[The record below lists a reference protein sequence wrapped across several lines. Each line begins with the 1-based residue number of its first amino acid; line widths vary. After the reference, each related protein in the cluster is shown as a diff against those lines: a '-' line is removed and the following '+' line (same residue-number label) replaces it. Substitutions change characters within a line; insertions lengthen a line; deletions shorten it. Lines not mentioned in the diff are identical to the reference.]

1 MYQTTDFTKG
11 LRVEY
16 RNELW
21 IIVECQHIN
30 PGKGSAF
37 VKTKLKSLQTGRVL
51 ELNFK
56 AGVDKL
62 GVPDV
67 ELVTMQYLYF
77 DGQNYHF
84 MNEKTYEQ
92 ISLSSEEMGDSKLF
106 IQENSSVRV
115 TIYKGSP
122 LTVDVDN
129 FVDLEV
135 AKTQPNIKGDTSSG
149 GSKPATLVT
158 GLTVSVPFHIREG
171 DRIKIDTRTQKYI
184 EKVKA

>member
-1 MYQTTDFTKG
+1 MYQTTEFTKG

-16 RNELW
+16 RDELW

-37 VKTKLKSLQTGRVL
+37 VKTKLKSLQSGRVL

-62 GVPDV
+62 GVPDM
-67 ELVTMQYLYF
+67 ELMSMQYLYF
-77 DGQNYHF
+77 DGENYHF
-84 MNEKTYEQ
+84 MNEKTYDQ
-92 ISLSSEEMGDSKLF
+92 MTLSVAEMGDSKLF

-115 TIYKGSP
+115 TIYKGKP
-122 LTVDVDN
+122 VNVDVDN
-129 FVDLEV
+129 FVELTV

-149 GSKPATLVT
+149 GSKPAVLTT
-158 GLTVSVPFHIREG
+158 GLTVAVPFHISEG
-171 DRIKIDTRTQKYI
+171 DVIKIDTRNQKYI
-184 EKVKA
+184 EKVK

>member
-1 MYQTTDFTKG
+1 M
-11 LRVEY
+11 
-16 RNELW
+16 
-21 IIVECQHIN
+21 IVEFQHVN

-67 ELVTMQYLYF
+67 EVMTMQYLYT
-77 DGQNYHF
+77 DGTDYHF

-92 ISLSSEEMGDSKLF
+92 MALSSEEMGEGLLYLK
-106 IQENSSVRV
+106 ENATVRV
-115 TIYKGSP
+115 TVYKGKA
-122 LTVDVDN
+122 VNVEVDN

-135 AKTQPNIKGDTSSG
+135 IRTQPHIKGSTASG
-149 GSKPATLVT
+149 SSKPATLSTGVT
-158 GLTVSVPFHIREG
+158 VTVPFHISEG
-171 DRIKIDTRTQKYI
+171 DVIKIDTRTQKYI
-184 EKVKA
+184 EKVK

>member
-16 RNELW
+16 RDELW
-21 IIVECQHIN
+21 MIVECQHIN

-37 VKTKLKSLQTGRVL
+37 VKTKLKSLQSGRVL

-67 ELVTMQYLYF
+67 EHVSMQYLYC
-77 DGQNYHF
+77 DGDHYHF
-84 MNEKTYEQ
+84 MNEKTYDQ
-92 ISLSSEEMGDSKLF
+92 ITLSTAEMGDSKLF

-115 TIYKGSP
+115 TIYKGKP
-122 LTVDVDN
+122 LNVDVDN
-129 FVDLEV
+129 FVELPV
-135 AKTQPNIKGDTSSG
+135 VKTQPNIKGDTSSG
-149 GSKPATLVT
+149 GSKPATLST
-158 GLTVSVPFHIREG
+158 GLTVAVPFHINEG
-171 DRIKIDTRTQKYI
+171 DVIKVDTRKQKYI
-184 EKVKA
+184 EKVK